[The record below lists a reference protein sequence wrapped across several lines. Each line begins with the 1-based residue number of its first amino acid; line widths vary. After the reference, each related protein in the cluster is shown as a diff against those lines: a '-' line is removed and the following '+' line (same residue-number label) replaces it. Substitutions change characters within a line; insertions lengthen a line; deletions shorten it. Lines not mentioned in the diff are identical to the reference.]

1 MARQEIIISVFV
13 ASPSDLEEER
23 SILETVIG
31 EHNKTWARNF
41 GIRFELINWETHAYP
56 SFGEDPQA
64 VINEQIPQDF
74 DLFIGLM
81 WHRFGTPTGRAG
93 SGTIEEFQRAKERHD
108 ADPDSLQLMVYFK
121 DAPIPVSPSQLDFSQ
136 IESVAAFRSTL
147 GEQGGLYWS
156 FQAVDEFERLV
167 RVHLARFVQDWQSQ
181 ANKLQSGPTT
191 SVQKENTPHDSSF
204 DHDEEDEIG
213 LLDLAEQFEDDFSKL
228 TEITKRIENTTVE
241 LGEKIKS
248 RTSEIDRFAG
258 GSNSPNR
265 KVVKRLLK
273 NVASDMDQYVHRM
286 EAEMPLFGQLLNSGT
301 NTLSQIAVLFVE
313 FSTDRKNAEQ
323 IEGNLDDIREF
334 LLSMKSAKNSLAE
347 FKDSVVSIPRMTTIL
362 NRSKREMAKVI
373 QQLIDELHSA
383 ESITQEAE
391 TILVSFLETNDSC
404 RPGTAPPRPAPP
416 GSRGRR

>member
-1 MARQEIIISVFV
+1 MPRQEIIISVFV

-31 EHNKTWARNF
+31 EHNKTWARNL
-41 GIRFELINWETHAYP
+41 GIRLELINWETHAYP

-121 DAPIPVSPSQLDFSQ
+121 DAPVPVSPSQLDFSQ

-156 FQAVDEFERLV
+156 FQAVDDFARLV
-167 RVHLARFVQDWQSQ
+167 RVHLARFAQDWQSR
-181 ANKLQSGPTT
+181 ANKLQSDPTT

-228 TEITKRIENTTVE
+228 TEIAKRIENTTAE
-241 LGEKIKS
+241 LGKKIKF
-248 RTSEIDRFAG
+248 RTSEIERFAG

-273 NVASDMDQYVHRM
+273 NVASDMDQYAHRM
-286 EAEMPLFGQLLNSGT
+286 EAEMPLFSQLLNSGT
-301 NTLSQIAVLFVE
+301 NTLSRIAVLFVE
-313 FSTDRKNAEQ
+313 FSADRKNAEQ
-323 IEGNLDDIREF
+323 IEGNLDDIRKF
-334 LLSMKSAKNSLAE
+334 LLSMKSAKDSLAE
-347 FKDSVVSIPRMTTIL
+347 FKDSVVSIPRMTTTL
-362 NRSKREMAKVI
+362 NRSKREMAQVI

-391 TILVSFLETNDSC
+391 TILVSFLETTDS
-404 RPGTAPPRPAPP
+404 
-416 GSRGRR
+416 